1 VLCGRASFFLNA
13 INLSLYITFYLHQ
26 KYIQLRSEAKGRT
39 KESPPAHPSQSLQ
52 SLAFRTIPNNLTAS
66 LCGLSESRADGTEL
80 DVGVDDS
87 GARGSGLNV
96 LGLARVDGAGTTG
109 DTRLLR
115 VSVCG
120 VGGVEPEHVDRMV
133 VPEGHDQDVA
143 ASKRSTHLVKTT
155 NGGEGRSVTEDAL
168 LLGAEVFGDGVTSNA
183 LDSRVGVLKDSAA
196 LDVEALDLRE
206 AGARADELGDNGH
219 LLGAV
224 QSHARAVEVT
234 DTHAVAVEI
243 ATVLVAKTTVA
254 VVTVTA
260 AYVVGALLETSAL
273 AGMGS
278 VGGGDGVGLP
288 DVHLWAASTDLTLA
302 SVRVVG
308 RRVPA
313 LNVSLSV
320 DELDIVRT
328 LGVAVSGS
336 VLGTG
341 LVVTLVDTTV
351 GGHLDEVE
359 STVQTARQLGGIDV
373 EGELLADEVEHLV
386 LGVALHE
393 VGTRTDVA
401 AGGTLGNELEGQS
414 IAASGDTV
422 SA

>member
-1 VLCGRASFFLNA
+1 
-13 INLSLYITFYLHQ
+13 
-26 KYIQLRSEAKGRT
+26 LRSEAKGRT
-39 KESPPAHPSQSLQ
+39 KESPPALPLQ
-52 SLAFRTIPNNLTAS
+52 SFSSLAIRTIPSSPTAR
-66 LCGLSESRADGTEL
+66 LCGLSESRADGAEL
-80 DVGVDDS
+80 NVGVDDS
-87 GARGSGLNV
+87 GARGSGLDIFR
-96 LGLARVDGAGTTG
+96 LARVDGAGTTG

-143 ASKRSTHLVKTT
+143 ASKRSTHLVETT
-155 NGGEGRSVTEDAL
+155 NVGEGRSVGKGAL
-168 LLGAEVFGDGVTSNA
+168 LLGAKVVGDGVTGDA
-183 LDSRVGVLKDSAA
+183 LDSRVGVLEDGAA

-206 AGARADELGDNGH
+206 LGAGADELGDNGH

-302 SVRVVG
+302 GVRVVV

-313 LNVSLSV
+313 LNVGLSV
-320 DELDIVRT
+320 DELDVVGA

-336 VLGTG
+336 ILGTG
-341 LVVTLVDTTV
+341 LVVALVDTTV

-373 EGELLADEVEHLV
+373 ESELLADEVEHLV

-401 AGGTLGNELEGQS
+401 AGRTLGNKLEGQS
-414 IAASGDTV
+414 IAAGGDTV
-422 SA
+422 GA